1 MPTPAH
7 SCSQP
12 EATFRNR
19 ALRQPALTPTSGGSP
34 KRHLARL
41 AEWQDL
47 KSYNFSEI
55 TYEKILG
62 TLC

>member
-7 SCSQP
+7 SCSLP

-34 KRHLARL
+34 KRHLAQL

-55 TYEKILG
+55 T
-62 TLC
+62 